1 MGGFSDVF
9 KVVPKTPF
17 YLVVSTNPFE
27 KYAQIKMGINLPPIF
42 GVENKKYLSCH
53 HLAFFFKTVLCF
65 FSQPLWLHMLSKSF
79 VDAASVKPWIFLV
92 FGKSCCESR
101 NF

>member
-1 MGGFSDVF
+1 MGEFSDVF

-27 KYAQIKMGINLPPIF
+27 KYAQIKMGIIF
-42 GVENKKYLSCH
+42 PNFPGENKKYLSCH

-65 FSQPLWLHMLSKSF
+65 FFSQPLWLHMLAKSF
-79 VDAASVKPWIFLV
+79 VDAASAKPWIFGFRKVML
-92 FGKSCCESR
+92 
-101 NF
+101 